1 MKKRYKILVFFLL
14 LSFISIGQQ
23 TKTAYKIHTIAF
35 YNLENLYDTIDDPKT
50 KDEYSPILKMKTD
63 KSKAYVS
70 KINHMAKVLAEI
82 GKETTHNSPSIIGLA
97 EVENSAVLDD
107 LIKSDFLTKEAYDY
121 IHMDSEDWRGIDV
134 ALLYKKGV
142 FEPVDYKSF
151 QLKAFNDGGYRIKTR
166 DQLLVSG
173 YLENELIHI
182 IVNHWPSR
190 LSGKQ
195 KTNHLREEA
204 AKLNLEIMQEI
215 RIENPNS
222 KIISLGDFNDNP
234 IDSSIKEILKTS
246 DSKES
251 AEEDGL
257 FNPFDKLFKK
267 GFGSLGFQNRLHLFD
282 QIMVSENWIA
292 KNQDYSGLS
301 FYKAGIYNPTYLTY
315 KKGKYKGYPFRSW
328 SNNHEFTGG
337 YSDHYPVYMFVIKE
351 R

>member
-23 TKTAYKIHTIAF
+23 TKKAYKIHTIAF

-50 KDEYSPILKMKTD
+50 KDEYSPILKMNLD

-70 KINHMAKVLAEI
+70 KIENMAEVLAEI
-82 GKETTHNSPSIIGLA
+82 GKETTQTSPSIIGLA

-107 LIKSDFLTKEAYDY
+107 LIKSDFLKKEGYDY

-134 ALLYKKGV
+134 TLLYKKGV
-142 FEPVDYKSF
+142 FEPVAYKSF
-151 QLKAFNDGGYRIKTR
+151 QLKAFNHEGYRIKTR

-173 YLENELIHI
+173 YLENELIHV

-195 KTNHLREEA
+195 KTAHLREET
-204 AKLNLEIMQEI
+204 AKLNLKIIQEV

-234 IDSSIKEILKTS
+234 TDTSIKEILKTS
-246 DSKES
+246 DSKENT
-251 AEEDGL
+251 EKDRL
-257 FNPFDKLFKK
+257 YNPFDKLYKK
-267 GFGSLGFQNRLHLFD
+267 GFGSLGYQNRLHLFD
-282 QIMVSENWIA
+282 QIIVSENWIA
-292 KNQDYSGLS
+292 KNQDYSSLS
-301 FYKAGIYNPTYLTY
+301 FYKAGIYNPSYLTN

-328 SNNHEFTGG
+328 SNNNEFTGG
-337 YSDHYPVYMFVIKE
+337 YSDHYPVYMFVLREK
-351 R
+351 